1 MTAPPERTSLTT
13 AASGVDVAVAV
24 GEEPAASPLAGRSTP
39 HADAAPRDELR
50 VRGGASPHAVGRALD
65 DARGRVLR
73 VAWISGAINLLTL
86 SGSIYMLQ
94 VYDRVLP
101 SRSLATLFGL
111 SVLTLAAYLLQGYL
125 DALRARMLAR
135 IGALFDTA
143 LQEPIYAAI
152 SGLPLKGAAIAAVQ
166 QPLRDLELVRA
177 FLSGMGPTAFLDMP
191 FIPLFVLALFI
202 FHPIIGVAASV
213 GAGLIV
219 STALFADRQSQK
231 FSVTAVERGAKRAAL
246 AEAIRRNAEVIHALG
261 MRGRFMAEWRRH
273 NEAHIAQATRMRD
286 AEGDIGAAAKV
297 LRYVLQSAVLGI
309 GAALVVGEQASGG
322 IMIASSIM
330 MGRALAP
337 IEVALG
343 TWKQLNAARHAVRRL
358 ATTLPLAA
366 IPPPPAVTLP
376 RPAKHLVVQDLAVA
390 APGSQALI
398 ASKVSFALP
407 AGAGLALL
415 GASGSGKS
423 SLARALV
430 GVWQPARGHVRLDG
444 ARLDQW
450 HPDALGRHIGYLPQ
464 ESALFDA
471 TIAENICRFEQGGC
485 EERILEAAMIAGAH
499 ELIVSLPNGY
509 ATRIG
514 EGGALLSAGQ
524 RQRIGLARAIF
535 GNPFLVVLD
544 EPNAN
549 LDAEGEAA
557 LTRAIQ
563 MLRARRSIVVV
574 ISHRM
579 NALAALD
586 AVLVLHKG
594 RVLAFG
600 QRGEVLA
607 RFAGNGKGARSNAG
621 ATAHRPALA
630 GGAA

>member
-1 MTAPPERTSLTT
+1 M
-13 AASGVDVAVAV
+13 
-24 GEEPAASPLAGRSTP
+24 
-39 HADAAPRDELR
+39 APRDVAYARL
-50 VRGGASPHAVGRALD
+50 GTIASAPDVVAGALD
-65 DARGRVLR
+65 AARGRVLR

-86 SGSIYMLQ
+86 SGSLYMLQ

-101 SRSLATLFGL
+101 SRNVATLFGL
-111 SVLTLAAYLLQGYL
+111 SALVLAAYLLQGYL

-177 FLSGMGPTAFLDMP
+177 FLTGMGPTAFLDMP

-219 STALFADRQSQK
+219 ATALFAERQSRK
-231 FSVTAVERGAKRAAL
+231 FSATAVEHGAKRAAL
-246 AEAIRRNAEVIHALG
+246 AEAIRRNAEVIRALG

-273 NEAHIAQATRMRD
+273 NEAHIGQTTRMRD
-286 AEGDIGAAAKV
+286 VEGDIGAAAKI
-297 LRYVLQSAVLGI
+297 LRYLLQSAVLGI
-309 GAALVVGEQASGG
+309 GAALVVSEQASGG

-337 IEVALG
+337 IEVVLG
-343 TWKQLNAARHAVRRL
+343 TWRQLNAARHAVRRL
-358 ATTLPLAA
+358 AATLP
-366 IPPPPAVTLP
+366 IFVMPPPPAVTLP
-376 RPAKHLVVQDLAVA
+376 RPARHLVVQDLAVA
-390 APGSQALI
+390 APGSQTLI
-398 ASKVSFALP
+398 ARNISFTLP

-430 GVWQPARGHVRLDG
+430 GVWQPVQGHVRLDG

-471 TIAENICRFEQGGC
+471 TIADNICRFEQGAS
-485 EERILEAAMIAGAH
+485 EERILEAAMTAGAH
-499 ELIVSLPNGY
+499 ELIVSLPDGY

-514 EGGALLSAGQ
+514 EGGALLSSGQ

-549 LDAEGEAA
+549 LDAEGEGA

-563 MLRARRSIVVV
+563 RLRARGSIAVV
-574 ISHRM
+574 ISHRA
-579 NALAALD
+579 NALTALD

-594 RVLAFG
+594 RMLAFG
-600 QRGEVLA
+600 QRSEVLA
-607 RFAGNGKGARSNAG
+607 RFTRHGASGAGG
-621 ATAHRPALA
+621 TAHRPVLA